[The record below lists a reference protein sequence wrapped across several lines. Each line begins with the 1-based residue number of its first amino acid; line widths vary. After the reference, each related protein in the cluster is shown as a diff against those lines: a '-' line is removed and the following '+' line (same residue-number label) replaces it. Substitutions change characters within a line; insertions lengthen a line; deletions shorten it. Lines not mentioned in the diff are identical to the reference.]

1 MRKYAAVLALCL
13 LPAMLGGCTSAEDP
27 AGTTEAIP
35 TQIVST
41 QPPATMEPT
50 EPTVP
55 TAPVVKNAVPVKT
68 PYGTLYYQ
76 DQWQECMVV
85 EQIEGDGFITVIF
98 EAEINAVRYPLFKL
112 MIGSDPEQSIA
123 TVTGDDGQQYGV
135 SVVLDEI
142 GIYDALSSEQQN
154 RLYAMQE
161 EINFILANLY

>member
-13 LPAMLGGCTSAEDP
+13 LLAMLGGCASAEDP

-35 TQIVST
+35 TQTVST
-41 QPPATMEPT
+41 QPPATT
-50 EPTVP
+50 EPAAP
-55 TAPVVKNAVPVKT
+55 TAPAVKNAVPVKT
-68 PYGTLYYQ
+68 PYGTIYYQ

-85 EQIEGDGFITVIF
+85 EQIEEGNCVILIF

-112 MIGSDPEQSIA
+112 VIGSDPEQSIA

-142 GIYDALSSEQQN
+142 GIYDALTSEQQN

-161 EINFILANLY
+161 EINFILGNLN